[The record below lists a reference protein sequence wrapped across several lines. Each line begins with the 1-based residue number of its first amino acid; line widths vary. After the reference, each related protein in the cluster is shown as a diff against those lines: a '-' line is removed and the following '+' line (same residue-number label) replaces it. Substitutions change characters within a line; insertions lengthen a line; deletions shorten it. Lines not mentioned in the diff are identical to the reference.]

1 MGPGVLSCR
10 VVSVDAGQLV
20 ALHVYSLPILHMRPP
35 PPLMW
40 GRARRVAFSALKV
53 WTVGGQFTAVVS
65 DFTFELMSKPCSLQ
79 GKCVN
84 IN

>member
-35 PPLMW
+35 PP
-40 GRARRVAFSALKV
+40 
-53 WTVGGQFTAVVS
+53 TDVG
-65 DFTFELMSKPCSLQ
+65 
-79 GKCVN
+79 
-84 IN
+84 

>member
-1 MGPGVLSCR
+1 MGTGVLSCR
-10 VVSVDAGQLV
+10 VVSVDAGQLLS
-20 ALHVYSLPILHMRPP
+20 LHVYALPIPYMRL

-53 WTVGGQFTAVVS
+53 WTVGGQFPAIVS
-65 DFTFELMSKPCSLQ
+65 DCTFELMSKPCSLQ
-79 GKCVN
+79 GECVN

>member
-1 MGPGVLSCR
+1 MCVLSP
-10 VVSVDAGQLV
+10 
-20 ALHVYSLPILHMRPP
+20 PIPHM
-35 PPLMW
+35 MW

-53 WTVGGQFTAVVS
+53 WTVDGQFTAVVS
-65 DFTFELMSKPCSLQ
+65 DFTFELLSKPCSLQ

>member
-1 MGPGVLSCR
+1 
-10 VVSVDAGQLV
+10 
-20 ALHVYSLPILHMRPP
+20 
-35 PPLMW
+35 MW